1 MSAGEAAIHKAKVEK
16 YLEKARPRFEGL
28 EAHQPESI
36 DLKKAC
42 REFLEMSQT
51 YYSDAKHFF
60 EKGDYANAL
69 AALEYA
75 EGWLD
80 AGTALGILRKKN

>member
-1 MSAGEAAIHKAKVEK
+1 MTAGEVVDYKAKVEK

-28 EAHQPESI
+28 ETCLPESV

-51 YYSDAKHFF
+51 YYSDAKHFC
-60 EKGDYANAL
+60 ENGDYANAL

-80 AGTALGILRKKN
+80 AGRALGIFKNK